1 MSDQQRKQPSM
12 EEILTSIRRI
22 ISQDSAQ
29 RRDPSFGRPA
39 AAPSPPA
46 DGIGPERTAGEV
58 LLLTEIIADN
68 DPVVRI
74 EPVDATPAVD
84 RREPVFQR
92 ALEEADR
99 PPRRET
105 RPAGPGLISE
115 ERAAASAALLRELV
129 RNVTQANEMSLGS
142 DPTLEALVRE
152 ALPPLLSDWLDA
164 RLPPLIERLVREE
177 IQRIVARA
185 DQKL

>member
-1 MSDQQRKQPSM
+1 M

-29 RRDPSFGRPA
+29 RRDPSFGRPGA
-39 AAPSPPA
+39 SPPPEA
-46 DGIGPERTAGEV
+46 DAGAPERPSAEV
-58 LLLTEIIADN
+58 LLLTEIVSDN
-68 DPVVRI
+68 
-74 EPVDATPAVD
+74 EPVRLHGAEAAGPAA

-92 ALEEADR
+92 AIEEAP
-99 PPRRET
+99 PPRRRT
-105 RPAGPGLISE
+105 DGPPPSGPGLISE

-129 RNVTQANEMSLGS
+129 RNVTQANEMSLGG

-177 IQRIVARA
+177 IRRIVARA
-185 DQKL
+185 EQGL

>member
-1 MSDQQRKQPSM
+1 MTEQRRQPSM

-22 ISQDSAQ
+22 ISQDSVQ
-29 RRDPSFGRPA
+29 RRDPSFSRGA
-39 AAPSPPA
+39 A
-46 DGIGPERTAGEV
+46 GPEDGGLPPERPSAEV
-58 LLLTEIIADN
+58 LLLTEVVGDGGAARL
-68 DPVVRI
+68 DPV
-74 EPVDATPAVD
+74 EAPAAM

-92 ALEEADR
+92 AAEEAAAR
-99 PPRRET
+99 
-105 RPAGPGLISE
+105 RPADSAPVPGPGLISA

-129 RNVTQANEMSLGS
+129 RNVTQANEMSLGG

-177 IQRIVARA
+177 IRRIVLRA
-185 DQKL
+185 EQGL